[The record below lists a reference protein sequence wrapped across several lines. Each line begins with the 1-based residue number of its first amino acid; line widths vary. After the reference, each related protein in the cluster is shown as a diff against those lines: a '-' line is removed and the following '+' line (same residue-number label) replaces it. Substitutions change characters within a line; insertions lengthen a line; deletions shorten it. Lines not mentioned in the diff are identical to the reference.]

1 MKSVLLTFTALITY
15 TSAFT
20 VSGPRASLTSVS
32 RRPIKMS
39 EVSRM
44 GGGNGGILE
53 RPSTTMLADNK
64 EGGNKKG
71 KEPEKEGLDR
81 IIDLLQK
88 AEDDKNSD
96 KPPIYEPGPY
106 PYRLLS
112 CLPYLVPI
120 ADSFDLGKYMFE
132 AFPDTLAAYNTLFGA
147 IAGIY
152 NGVPFL
158 PFAVFFLLSYIAR
171 APTFPVETRFHASQA
186 FMLSILQF
194 PASVL
199 FPIMEKAGVPGMA
212 VLFNTVFLWVMTS
225 SVFMQLL
232 LINPVSSTKNP
243 FVINIVGWAMRYM
256 GYQPDP
262 NLKR

>member
-1 MKSVLLTFTALITY
+1 M
-15 TSAFT
+15 
-20 VSGPRASLTSVS
+20 
-32 RRPIKMS
+32 
-39 EVSRM
+39 
-44 GGGNGGILE
+44 
-53 RPSTTMLADNK
+53 ADEKQPKGRK
-64 EGGNKKG
+64 E

-81 IIDLLQK
+81 ILDLLEK
-88 AEDDKNSD
+88 AKDDKNSD

-106 PYRLLS
+106 PYKLLA

-132 AFPDTLAAYNTLFGA
+132 AYPQTLAVYNTLFGP

-171 APTFPVETRFHASQA
+171 APTFPMEVRFHASQA
-186 FMLSILQF
+186 FMLSVLQF

-212 VLFNTVFLWVMTS
+212 VPFNTVFMWIMTS
-225 SVFMQLL
+225 SIFMQLL
-232 LINPVSSTKNP
+232 LLNPVTSTKNP
-243 FVINIVGWAMRYM
+243 FVINIVGWSLRYM

>member
-1 MKSVLLTFTALITY
+1 M
-15 TSAFT
+15 
-20 VSGPRASLTSVS
+20 
-32 RRPIKMS
+32 
-39 EVSRM
+39 
-44 GGGNGGILE
+44 
-53 RPSTTMLADNK
+53 
-64 EGGNKKG
+64 
-71 KEPEKEGLDR
+71 
-81 IIDLLQK
+81 
-88 AEDDKNSD
+88 NSD

-132 AFPDTLAAYNTLFGA
+132 AYPETLAAYNSLFGA

-212 VLFNTVFLWVMTS
+212 GCLSCRLLYFFYSATLREPLRFPLKPDSMHLKHLCYRFYNFLHLYCFQSWRKLESLVWLFY
-225 SVFMQLL
+225 
-232 LINPVSSTKNP
+232 STRC
-243 FVINIVGWAMRYM
+243 FFG
-256 GYQPDP
+256 
-262 NLKR
+262 